1 MTVEFE
7 PEPGRILRGSIASL
21 NRRTATEV
29 PPSGRWRVS
38 PSLLRDIEADAPA
51 AERTPRGVS
60 ISPPPRRGASG

>member
-29 PPSGRWRVS
+29 TPSGRWRVS
-38 PSLLRDIEADAPA
+38 PFLLRGVETDAA
-51 AERTPRGVS
+51 SAEPTPRVVS
-60 ISPPPRRGASG
+60 ISRSPRRDGSG